1 MILLQ
6 YQQTDLAKQLME
18 KLVQK
23 KPSDEIHTA
32 IETAINDDNSESI
45 EIVLQT
51 FLECLFLRSC
61 ETFTHLKI
69 LYDRYAKLLESLQS
83 KHGTLFESSLVH
95 ELLHFW

>member
-1 MILLQ
+1 
-6 YQQTDLAKQLME
+6 ME

-23 KPSDEIHTA
+23 KSSDEINTI
-32 IETAINDDNSESI
+32 IETAINDESSDSI

-69 LYDRYAKLLESLQS
+69 LYDRYSKLLESLQS
-83 KHGTLFESSLVH
+83 KHAALFESSLVH